1 MLIIEITP
9 DLWDTKLPKK
19 TLVFPVLY
27 SEVLGVEEVAR
38 IITEAL
44 LVKIEGGDYGKS
56 V

>member
-19 TLVFPVLY
+19 TIVFPVVY
-27 SEVLGVEEVAR
+27 SEVLGVEEIAR

-44 LVKIEGGDYGKS
+44 LVKMEGEYYAKGI
-56 V
+56 